1 MVSKWQ
7 AVLDTGQDIGMN
19 DNFFDLG
26 GHSVLSMKLGS
37 LLECHMSLILAHPT
51 PASLLKAMKTLAV
64 DTLVVDSASLEEVQA
79 LTRTEQRMVFVQI
92 NDPDSITY
100 NLPFCVQ
107 FKVGV
112 EVQANIQL
120 VLDSLPVLHTRFVN
134 GIAVEDASVVVQELS
149 AVNKEELE
157 QLLYEPFDLSV
168 GPLCR
173 FGVDK
178 KTNTLYGNIH
188 HSIAD
193 GRSVD
198 LLLEAIASGKVKLS
212 SKQYTIRKYSAYE
225 ALPQV
230 QEDQK
235 ELVNKCVNM
244 LGDTPGRLELDF
256 ASPNTTHKSSVV
268 LDAATRDALQSF
280 CMKEG
285 VSMFTLAL
293 GIMHQ
298 CMRAY
303 SHESYAIGTVYDAR
317 PQEFHDTVGSEL
329 HLSYDIFT
337 SLFV

>member
-1 MVSKWQ
+1 
-7 AVLDTGQDIGMN
+7 
-19 DNFFDLG
+19 
-26 GHSVLSMKLGS
+26 MKLGS

-51 PASLLKAMKTLAV
+51 PASLLKAIQTLAV
-64 DTLVVDSASLEEVQA
+64 DTVVVDSASLEEVQA

-92 NDPDSITY
+92 NEPDSITY

-107 FKVGV
+107 FTVGI
-112 EVQANIQL
+112 EVQANLQSI
-120 VLDSLPVLHTRFVN
+120 LDSLPVLHTRFVN
-134 GIAVEDASVVVQELS
+134 GIAVEDSSVVVQELS
-149 AVNKEELE
+149 VVNNKKELE
-157 QLLYEPFDLSV
+157 QLLYAPFDLTV

-193 GRSVD
+193 GRSFD

-244 LGDTPGRLELDF
+244 LGDTSGRLEVDF

-280 CMKEG
+280 
-285 VSMFTLAL
+285 
-293 GIMHQ
+293 
-298 CMRAY
+298 
-303 SHESYAIGTVYDAR
+303 
-317 PQEFHDTVGSEL
+317 
-329 HLSYDIFT
+329 
-337 SLFV
+337 